1 MTIDRPSKTRVLV
14 SAERRIL
21 EHFGDLLSKVSDI
34 RDRPGAI
41 SIREQHKQS
50 YIRIQTDTVARAD
63 RYEQLA
69 ETVRRIERDA

>member
-21 EHFGDLLSKVSDI
+21 EHFGDLLSKVADI

-41 SIREQHKQS
+41 SIRENHKQT
-50 YIRIQTDTVARAD
+50 YIRIQTDTVSRAD